1 MSVLVRPTRWQDIAQ
16 LARLETQLFGAD
28 AWSEALWWGE
38 LAARPRRAYVTAESG
53 EPVIDPATDVAT
65 DVAGG
70 DPGERGIVGYAGID
84 RGGSLADVMT
94 VAVTPRARG
103 AGLGRQLLRSLVAL
117 AAGAEAL
124 LLEVRADNGAARALY
139 GSEGFEV
146 VSVRRR
152 YYGDVD
158 ALVMRRLLTPGD
170 KDTDE
175 GGRS

>member
-16 LARLETQLFGAD
+16 LARLEAQLFGAD
-28 AWSEALWWGE
+28 AWSEASWWGE

-53 EPVIDPATDVAT
+53 DPAVAE
-65 DVAGG
+65 AGRDASG
-70 DPGERGIVGYAGID
+70 SPIVGYAGVD

-94 VAVTPRARG
+94 VAVTPQARG
-103 AGLGRQLLRSLVAL
+103 AGLGRRLLRALVAL

-124 LLEVRADNGAARALY
+124 MLEVRADNGAARALY

-158 ALVMRRLLTPGD
+158 ALVMRRLLAPGHGGS
-170 KDTDE
+170 DE

>member
-16 LARLETQLFGAD
+16 LARLEAQLFGAD
-28 AWSEALWWGE
+28 AWSEASWWGE

-53 EPVIDPATDVAT
+53 DPAVAEAGR
-65 DVAGG
+65 DAGG
-70 DPGERGIVGYAGID
+70 SRIVGYAGVD

-94 VAVTPRARG
+94 VAVTPQARG
-103 AGLGRQLLRSLVAL
+103 AGLGRRLLRALVAL

-124 LLEVRADNGAARALY
+124 MLEVRADNGAARALY

-158 ALVMRRLLTPGD
+158 AVVMRRLLAPGHGGS
-170 KDTDE
+170 DE